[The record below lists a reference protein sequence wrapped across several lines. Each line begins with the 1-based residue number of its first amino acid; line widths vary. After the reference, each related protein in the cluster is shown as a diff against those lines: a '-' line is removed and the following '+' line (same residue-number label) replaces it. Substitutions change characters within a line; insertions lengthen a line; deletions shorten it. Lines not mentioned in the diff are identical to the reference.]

1 MNVLLTGA
9 TGAIGKKTAIALA
22 KDGNDLCL
30 TCAHREKEG
39 AELAKRIRDEYGVR
53 AFCSVCDLSDEPGV
67 NMLFD
72 DMRANDFEAEGLI
85 HCAGIAYIGLLQSM
99 SLDEWRQV
107 MDTNITSTFLL
118 ARGVIPSMLEKKQG
132 KMIFVSS
139 VWGRVGASMEVAY
152 SASKGALDTFCRALA
167 RELAPSNIQVNSAAL
182 GYVDTPMN
190 AHLTEEERENIREQI
205 PSGRLGTTDDVAK
218 FLVSI
223 LKSDSYMTG
232 QVITFDG
239 GWT

>member
-22 KDGNDLCL
+22 KKGYDLYL
-30 TCAHREKEG
+30 TCAHRESEG
-39 AELAKRIRDEYGVR
+39 MKLAKSIRDEFGVR
-53 AFCSVCDLSDEPGV
+53 ALCTVCDLSEESGA
-67 NMLFD
+67 NKLFD
-72 DMRANDFEAEGLI
+72 EMRESGFEVEGLI

-99 SLDEWRQV
+99 TLDEWRQV
-107 MDTNITSTFLL
+107 MNTNITSSFLL
-118 ARGVIPSMLEKKQG
+118 ARGVIPNMLEKKEG

-152 SASKGALDTFCRALA
+152 STSKGALDTFCRALA

-190 AHLTEEERENIREQI
+190 AHLTQAEKESIREQI
-205 PSGRLGTTDDVAK
+205 PSGRLGSTDDVAK
-218 FLVSI
+218 FLVGI
-223 LKSDSYMTG
+223 LESESYHLRRRMDVKWKS
-232 QVITFDG
+232 
-239 GWT
+239 